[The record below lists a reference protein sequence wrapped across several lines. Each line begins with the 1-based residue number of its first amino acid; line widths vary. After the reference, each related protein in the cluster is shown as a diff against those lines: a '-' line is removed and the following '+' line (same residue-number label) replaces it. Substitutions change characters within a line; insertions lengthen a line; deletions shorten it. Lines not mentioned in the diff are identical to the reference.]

1 MKDKIPN
8 YIEIIKTN
16 VEKIEKEFKEKAE
29 RKIIEYEIK
38 KLREKIEKIGKEINF
53 IDSNILRN
61 NEFTEINVG
70 INKLKKKQ
78 KILKN

>member
-38 KLREKIEKIGKEINF
+38 QLREKIEKIGKEINF